1 MNNTKKITWYD
12 LKTLCNRLTGEQLGK
27 DVLIWGE
34 EKGFVASGTLITE
47 DDYINPSGDGLEPKY
62 IYKDEPELLEEES
75 VIVEK
80 GHPIL
85 LIK

>member
-1 MNNTKKITWYD
+1 MNNTKKITWYE
-12 LKTLCNRLTGEQLGK
+12 LKQLCNSLTGEELGK
-27 DVLIWGE
+27 NVLLWTN
-34 EKGFVASGTLITE
+34 K
-47 DDYINPSGDGLEPKY
+47 LEPKY